1 MGERG
6 WIIATYL
13 IITGLTLALY
23 AWIGM
28 LIYGALNHPVPYLP
42 SLAAWVGSF
51 VLVTLTITVGR
62 WLNRKGSSP
71 INTVRSDDAE

>member
-13 IITGLTLALY
+13 TVTVFTLCAY

-28 LIYGALNHPVPYLP
+28 LILGALNHPVPYLP

-51 VLVTLTITVGR
+51 TLLTGFVTIPR
-62 WLNRKGSSP
+62 WLNRKGSQG
-71 INTVRSDDAE
+71 INTRTEGK

>member
-6 WIIATYL
+6 WIITAYL
-13 IITGLTLALY
+13 TITGLTLALY

-28 LIYGALNHPVPYLP
+28 LILGALNHPVPYVA

-51 VLVTLTITVGR
+51 TLVTLIVTIGR
-62 WLNRKGSSP
+62 WLNRKGSQG
-71 INTVRSDDAE
+71 INTRRTAE